1 MVSSANKAKDNIQ
14 PASTRSSSFDSI
26 MDSEEDEEE
35 EDEVANDI
43 LGADE

>member
-1 MVSSANKAKDNIQ
+1 VKDGIRLASAGND
-14 PASTRSSSFDSI
+14 TLDSI

-43 LGADE
+43 LGSEE

>member
-1 MVSSANKAKDNIQ
+1 MRDDIH
-14 PASTRSSSFDSI
+14 PASAGNNTLDSI

-43 LGADE
+43 LGSDE